1 MKAYSRFKWM
11 MVTSFIIISILALA
25 SPLLINYWTAQGS
38 AIDGHRIRTLVLV
51 MIGLAVLQIVVTII
65 REKFAKNFNI
75 TNFQSYLG
83 S

>member
-25 SPLLINYWTAQGS
+25 SPLLINYWTAQGL